1 MRLFLKV
8 LLFTLL
14 ILLTKYSFSFTSVA
28 VTKVTTSLS
37 TANSSASQ
45 SAKFDN
51 QTLANFV
58 EKYQVAIE
66 EIESQDGAY
75 GSRLTQELMNLGSIY
90 QEYGRH
96 DEAIKFLKRSAHL
109 NRINDGLY
117 STTQIPIIRKLIT
130 SLKEKKQW
138 PKVDKRYSHLSWLY
152 SKNFAADNIKML
164 EIQMEKAHWYLKSYS
179 VQLSA
184 APLRDL
190 INAYGSYQNALEL
203 MSNTYS
209 ETDIRVIPALN
220 GLILANYLVATTILA
235 ESVTINSDGSYAKEH
250 SISGRKISF
259 MKRKSFSTGVE
270 LIQRELAVHNEQQPI
285 DHMHVSKAMLKLA
298 DWYLMYGK
306 RQLASSHYK
315 QAYAY
320 ANTHNE
326 NNNKFNEL
334 FNVPVVLPDLPNIYN
349 NSTITNLPKDSNLED
364 VKYVHASMDITRYG
378 KVQNLKIV
386 SSYPKN
392 NMGMRSKVLKSLRSA
407 RFRPRIADGSL
418 MFTAQF
424 QLHVF
429 P

>member
-1 MRLFLKV
+1 MRLFLKF

-28 VTKVTTSLS
+28 VTKVTTPLS
-37 TANSSASQ
+37 TANSSTSQ
-45 SAKFDN
+45 STKFDD
-51 QTLANFV
+51 QTLASFV

-117 STTQIPIIRKLIT
+117 STTQIPIIRKLII

-138 PKVDKRYSHLSWLY
+138 SKVDKSYSYLSWLY
-152 SKNFAADNIKML
+152 SQNFATDDIKML
-164 EIQMEKAHWYLKSYS
+164 EIQIEKAHWHLKSYS
-179 VQLSA
+179 VQPSA

-203 MSNTYS
+203 MTNTYS
-209 ETDIRVIPALN
+209 KTDIRVIPALN
-220 GLILANYLVATTILA
+220 GLILSNYLVATTALA
-235 ESVTINSDGSYAKEH
+235 KSVKVDSDGSYAKEY

-259 MKRKSFSTGVE
+259 MKRKSFSTGVA
-270 LIQRELAVHNEQQPI
+270 LIQRELAVHNKQQPI
-285 DHMHVSKAMLKLA
+285 EHMNVSKAMLKLA

-306 RQLASSHYK
+306 KQLASSHYK

-320 ANTHNE
+320 AKTHNE

-334 FNVPVVLPDLPNIYN
+334 FNVPVVLPVLPNINN
-349 NSTITNLPKDSNLED
+349 NSTANLPNDSNLED
-364 VKYVHASMDITRYG
+364 VKYVHASMDITRFG
-378 KVQNLKIV
+378 KVKNVKIV
-386 SSYPKN
+386 SSYPEN
-392 NMGMRSKVLKSLRSA
+392 NIGMRSRVLKSLRAA
-407 RFRPRIADGSL
+407 RFRPRIADGSP

>member
-45 SAKFDN
+45 SAKFDD

-58 EKYQVAIE
+58 EKYQIAIE

-138 PKVDKRYSHLSWLY
+138 PKVHKSYSYLSWLY
-152 SKNFAADNIKML
+152 SQNFTTDDIEML

-190 INAYGSYQNALEL
+190 INAYGSYQNVLEL
-203 MSNTYS
+203 MTNTYS
-209 ETDIRVIPALN
+209 KTDIRVIPALN
-220 GLILANYLVATTILA
+220 GLILVNYLVATAALA

-270 LIQRELAVHNEQQPI
+270 LIQRELAVHNEQQPK
-285 DHMHVSKAMLKLA
+285 DHINISKAMLKLA

-306 RQLASSHYK
+306 MQLASSHYK

-320 ANTHNE
+320 AKRH

-334 FNVPVVLPDLPNIYN
+334 FNVPVVLPELPNIYN
-349 NSTITNLPKDSNLED
+349 NSTTTNLPNYSHLED

-392 NMGMRSKVLKSLRSA
+392 NMGMRSRVLKSLRAA

-424 QLHVF
+424 QIHVF